1 MPCRSRKNAMQ
12 SKIER
17 GRFLLD
23 QGFPK
28 EALKK
33 GLSLFLDS
41 GRVRLC
47 EAPCGTDVVL
57 FRDSQKM

>member
-1 MPCRSRKNAMQ
+1 MPCRSRKNAMHRENAMQ

-28 EALKK
+28 IEQGETKK
-33 GLSLFLDS
+33 HETERNEKRHGFIQDEM
-41 GRVRLC
+41 R
-47 EAPCGTDVVL
+47 
-57 FRDSQKM
+57 